1 MNYLKLLV
9 WCITLSN
16 ISTSEAAIQWI
27 ADASVLGSIDDKQAL
42 TRAYPLG
49 PTIAAP
55 EFSFL
60 LQLVNSTQAL
70 TIKRGE
76 RDERMAY
83 LRKLAH
89 LPPLPVAP
97 KVKLQPGEPDP
108 ADAKVQTWRSQW
120 SIPQLT
126 SFIYP
131 ANRDRFIWNPPGGGE
146 IIFARE
152 DLEGV
157 YPKFTPEG
165 WACEEVAPGIYR
177 IFDREGW
184 SWRYENGLPVSL
196 TAPSGRY
203 LEFTH
208 DKGLLIRI
216 VQRLSVADKATQ
228 QVVLLVKYDAQLH
241 PIQIDSGPIE
251 HRFTYDAKT
260 GNLLAWHSTAFK
272 LGDAPDAQVKPD
284 EVRPESNPAIA
295 IAPGDERQNADS
307 GAIMGAIRFAYL
319 NDVLVA
325 AQFPSGKVERF
336 IWDYSKGQLL
346 ADGTYRYQSSRND
359 GVTAID
365 AEGRKSSIGFSAS
378 RDQLERTA
386 PDGST
391 TSESYQRKSAGRG
404 LLRSKKGA
412 GGEVLLQID
421 YTPRHLVSAVRSLGQ
436 PEIRNIYDNRDRV
449 IEVWRAPVSSL
460 DVAAPAVPRKGQ
472 LWQSYT
478 YEGGSRKPATM
489 TDALGQV
496 SRFEYD
502 DRGQLL
508 STFSPSGARNRFAY
522 DTWGRVIRHDMP
534 NGSIETTK
542 YDEWGRVVEKRAVDG
557 TTSTFA
563 YDPQG
568 RMTSR
573 TEGGVAY
580 VNRYDSQ
587 GRPSEVQRKGKTWL
601 KWRYSNEYLTLSQ
614 PAKAPAGWPRDVN
627 SVNANVVT
635 FIDPRGCETK
645 RYFDADG
652 HLMEVV
658 NPAGEHT
665 SYRYNK
671 VGEVLGWVD
680 ARDNGLVFERDVMGR
695 LTKQVNALGQTLSW
709 RFDSAGR
716 LSTRDNGVQTAT
728 YHYDPAGR
736 LTQIDYGKGQVVNYE
751 RDDFGR
757 LTAAS
762 TGEVTTIYRYDALD
776 RIIRTEQR
784 PAQGEASGMAY
795 VYSTDGAKDIS
806 TLLGADSAGR
816 LVPRSTTHTTYDVLG
831 RPLVIEL
838 DGTMT
843 ATNTYDPRTLK
854 LATKHLGNGLSYSY
868 TYDDQGQLEKLD
880 VLNREG
886 VLRESL
892 TYDWDDNGLLKSRV
906 LQKPAKAPKIGLE
919 SVELRYDYDK
929 LGRLATVTSV
939 QDPSQNRS
947 YRYDGA
953 GNLVENRSADRW
965 IKMEYDSA
973 NQLVTKTENE
983 AGDKAAPETTRF
995 SYDAAGRMMSEMQ
1008 GGQMERN
1015 FTYGY
1020 LDKVMSVDRPNN
1032 QHADYVYDANG
1043 MLVRKGVTGPAAA
1056 GAAPETAAPKSWE
1069 TWVWDGLALVQRGDE
1084 VFVNEAHP
1092 AGGQAIMSRTLEAE
1106 PAATTQIPH
1115 NN

>member
-1 MNYLKLLV
+1 MRF
-9 WCITLSN
+9 SA
-16 ISTSEAAIQWI
+16 SGFAIFLF
-27 ADASVLGSIDDKQAL
+27 ASASVLTAGPQWATNPSTLGSVDDKQAF

-49 PTIAAP
+49 PTVAAP
-55 EFSFL
+55 EFALS
-60 LQLVNSTQAL
+60 LQLVNFTETL
-70 TIKRGE
+70 KMKRGE

-89 LPPLPVAP
+89 LPAIAVPA
-97 KVKLQPGEPDP
+97 KAKLKPGETDP
-108 ADAKVQTWRSQW
+108 ADEKVETWRSQW
-120 SIPQLT
+120 AIPQLT

-131 ANRDRFIWNPPGGGE
+131 ANRDRFIWSPPGGGQ

-152 DLEGV
+152 DLEGAF
-157 YPKFTPEG
+157 PKFTPEG

-177 IFDREGW
+177 IFDRDGW
-184 SWRYENGLPVSL
+184 SWRYENGLPVTL

-216 VQRLSVADKATQ
+216 VQRLSVTDKATQ
-228 QVVLLVKYDAQLH
+228 QVVLWVKYDAKRR

-251 HRFTYDAKT
+251 HRFTYDDKT
-260 GNLLAWHSTAFK
+260 GHLLAWHSTAFK
-272 LGDAPDAQVKPD
+272 SDDSSVAKVKPD
-284 EVRPESNPAIA
+284 EVRPESNPAVA

-307 GAIMGAIRFAYL
+307 GAVMGAMRFAYL

-325 AQFPSGKVERF
+325 AQLPNGRIERF
-336 IWDYSKGQLL
+336 IWDYRKGLLL
-346 ADGTYRYQSSRND
+346 ADGSYRYTANGTS
-359 GVTAID
+359 GVTATD
-365 AEGRKSSIGFSAS
+365 PEGRKFSIGFSAA
-378 RDQLERTA
+378 RDQMVRTA

-391 TSESYQRKSAGRG
+391 SSETYQRKSAGRG

-412 GGEVLLQID
+412 GGEVLLQVG
-421 YTPRHLVSAVRSLGQ
+421 YTPRHLIAAIHALGQ
-436 PEIRNIYDNRDRV
+436 PEIRNVYDNRDRLV
-449 IEVWRAPVSSL
+449 EVWRAPVASL
-460 DVAAPAVPRKGQ
+460 DAAAPSVPNQGQ
-472 LWQSYT
+472 LVQRYA
-478 YEGGSRKPATM
+478 YDGAGRKPATI

-502 DRGQLL
+502 ERGQLL
-508 STFSPSGARNRFAY
+508 STFSPGGAKNRYAY
-522 DTWGRVIRHDMP
+522 DTWGRGIRHDLP

-542 YDEWGRVVEKRAVDG
+542 YDEWGRVVESRAVDG

-563 YDPQG
+563 YDGQG

-573 TEGGVAY
+573 TEGGVSY
-580 VNRYDSQ
+580 VNRYDAS

-601 KWRYSNEYLTLSQ
+601 KWRYSSEYITLVQ
-614 PAKAPAGWPRDVN
+614 PSKAPPGWPDEVK

-635 FIDPRGCETK
+635 FIDPRGFETK

-652 HLMEVV
+652 HVMEVV
-658 NPAGEHT
+658 NAAGEHT

-680 ARDNGLVFERDVMGR
+680 ARGNGLVFERDVMGR

-709 RFDSAGR
+709 KFDSAGR
-716 LSTRDNGVQTAT
+716 LASRDNGVQTAT

-736 LTQIDYGKGQVVNYE
+736 LTQIDYGKGQVVIYD

-757 LTAAS
+757 LTFAS
-762 TGEVTTIYRYDALD
+762 TGEVTTSYRYDALD
-776 RIIRTEQR
+776 RVIRTEQH
-784 PAQGEASGMAY
+784 PSKGEISGMAY
-795 VYSTDGAKDIS
+795 VYSADGTKGTS

-816 LVPRSTTHTTYDVLG
+816 LVPRSATHTTYDVLG

-854 LATKHLGNGLSYSY
+854 LATKHLGNGLSYRY
-868 TYDDQGQLEKLD
+868 AYDDQGQLEKLD
-880 VLNREG
+880 VFNREG

-892 TYDWDDNGLLKSRV
+892 TYDWDDNGLLNRRV
-906 LQKPAKAPKIGLE
+906 LQKPAKAPRVGLD
-919 SVELRYDYDK
+919 SVELNYDYDK
-929 LGRLATVTSV
+929 LGRLASVTSP
-939 QDPSQNRS
+939 QDPKQNRS

-953 GNLVENRSADRW
+953 GNLVENRSDDRW

-983 AGDKAAPETTRF
+983 GGDKATPETTRF
-995 SYDAAGRMMSEMQ
+995 AYDAAGRMMSEMQ

-1020 LDKVMSVDRPNN
+1020 LDKVMSVDRPGNH
-1032 QHADYVYDANG
+1032 HADYIYDANG
-1043 MLVRKGVTGPAAA
+1043 MLIRKGVTDPAAA
-1056 GAAPETAAPKSWE
+1056 GASPETAAPKSWE
-1069 TWVWDGLALVQRGDE
+1069 TWVWDGLALVQRGNE

-1092 AGGQAIMSRTLEAE
+1092 TGGQAIMSRTLADA
-1106 PAATTQIPH
+1106 PTQAP
-1115 NN
+1115 NP